1 MKEILRLEM
10 AIKKND
16 DGANIKFRCGINKI
30 IEEVLND
37 EESEKIN
44 DLIGEINQ
52 VIVGAMKRD
61 IADRAINETIK
72 ELIGRTP
79 EEMVDRIKNETNLYE
94 KLSDEDK
101 KRADKFDKELEK
113 CESFEEAILLALREI
128 KDVLN

>member
-1 MKEILRLEM
+1 MKEVLRLEM

-16 DGANIKFRCGINKI
+16 DGANIKFRCGINDT
-30 IEEVLND
+30 IEEILND
-37 EESEKIN
+37 EESEKIS

-52 VIVGAMKRD
+52 VIVGAMRRD
-61 IADRAINETIK
+61 IADKAINETIK
-72 ELIGRTP
+72 DLIGKTP
-79 EEMVDRIKNETNLYE
+79 EEIYE

-128 KDVLN
+128 KDVLK

>member
-1 MKEILRLEM
+1 MKEVLRLEM

-16 DGANIKFRCGINKI
+16 DGANIKFRCGINDT

-37 EESEKIN
+37 EESEKIS

-61 IADRAINETIK
+61 IAEKAINETIK
-72 ELIGRTP
+72 EMLGRTP
-79 EEMVDRIKNETNLYE
+79 EEIYE

-128 KDVLN
+128 KDVLK

>member
-1 MKEILRLEM
+1 MKEVLRLEM

-16 DGANIKFRCGINKI
+16 DGANIKFRCGINDT

-37 EESEKIN
+37 EESEKIS

-52 VIVGAMKRD
+52 IIVGAMKRD
-61 IADRAINETIK
+61 IADKAIHETIK

-79 EEMVDRIKNETNLYE
+79 EEIYE

-128 KDVLN
+128 KDVLK

>member
-1 MKEILRLEM
+1 MKEVLRLEM

-16 DGANIKFRCGINKI
+16 DGANIKFRCGINDT

-37 EESEKIN
+37 EESEKIS

-52 VIVGAMKRD
+52 IIVGAMKRD
-61 IADRAINETIK
+61 IADKAINETIK
-72 ELIGRTP
+72 DLIGRTP
-79 EEMVDRIKNETNLYE
+79 EEIYE

-128 KDVLN
+128 KDVLK

>member
-1 MKEILRLEM
+1 MKEVLRLEM
-10 AIKKND
+10 AIKRND
-16 DGANIKFRCGINKI
+16 DGANIKFRYGINDT
-30 IEEVLND
+30 IEEILND
-37 EESEKIN
+37 EESEKIS

-61 IADRAINETIK
+61 IAERAINKTIK
-72 ELIGRTP
+72 DLVGRTP
-79 EEMVDRIKNETNLYE
+79 EEIYE

-128 KDVLN
+128 KDVLK

>member
-1 MKEILRLEM
+1 MKEVLRLEM

-16 DGANIKFRCGINKI
+16 DGANIKFRCGINDI

-37 EESEKIN
+37 EESEKIS

-61 IADRAINETIK
+61 IADKAINETIK

-79 EEMVDRIKNETNLYE
+79 EEIYE

-128 KDVLN
+128 KDVLK

>member
-1 MKEILRLEM
+1 MKEVLRLEM
-10 AIKKND
+10 VIKRND
-16 DGANIKFRCGINKI
+16 DGANIKFRYGINDT
-30 IEEVLND
+30 IEEILND
-37 EESEKIN
+37 EESEKIS

-61 IADRAINETIK
+61 IAERAINKTIK
-72 ELIGRTP
+72 DLVDRTP
-79 EEMVDRIKNETNLYE
+79 EEIYE

-128 KDVLN
+128 KDVLK

>member
-1 MKEILRLEM
+1 MKEVLRLEM
-10 AIKKND
+10 AIKRND
-16 DGANIKFRCGINKI
+16 DGANIKFRYGINDT
-30 IEEVLND
+30 IEEALND
-37 EESEKIN
+37 EESEKIS

-61 IADRAINETIK
+61 IAERAINKTIK
-72 ELIGRTP
+72 DLVGRTP
-79 EEMVDRIKNETNLYE
+79 EEIYE

-128 KDVLN
+128 KDVLK

>member
-1 MKEILRLEM
+1 MKEVLRLEM

-16 DGANIKFRCGINKI
+16 DGANIKFRCGINNT
-30 IEEVLND
+30 IEEILND
-37 EESEKIN
+37 EESEKIS
-44 DLIGEINQ
+44 DLIEEINQ
-52 VIVGAMKRD
+52 VIVGAMRRD
-61 IADRAINETIK
+61 ITDKTINKTIK

-79 EEMVDRIKNETNLYE
+79 EEIYE

-128 KDVLN
+128 KDVLK

>member
-1 MKEILRLEM
+1 MKEVLRLEM

-16 DGANIKFRCGINKI
+16 DGANIKFRCGINDI

-37 EESEKIN
+37 EESEKIS

-52 VIVGAMKRD
+52 IIVGAMRRD
-61 IADRAINETIK
+61 ITDKAINETIK
-72 ELIGRTP
+72 DLIGRTP
-79 EEMVDRIKNETNLYE
+79 EEIYE

-128 KDVLN
+128 KDVLK